1 MKRREFIT
9 LLGGGALGWPLAAR
23 GQQTAGVKRIGV
35 LMSVGEND
43 LDWQPHVTAFDRRLK
58 ELGWADGRNLRIEYR
73 WGAGNVDRMRV
84 HAAELVGLAPDL
96 ILANSAPVLA
106 VVQQET
112 RAIPIVFVQVADPI
126 AGGFVASLARPGG
139 NITGF
144 TSFEEMISAK
154 WLELLKQAAPQI
166 SRVAIVRNQAAT
178 SASNYFIGA
187 IASAAPSLGVQ
198 LTIVDVRDA
207 AAIERAFDAFVGESI
222 GGVIAMPDPIFSV
235 NRERFIALAALHR
248 LPAVYYYRYFATSGG
263 LMSYGPDTVDLY
275 RQAAS
280 YVDRIL
286 RGTKPADLPVQQPT
300 KFEFVINLQT
310 AKALGLDVPTT
321 LLARADEVI
330 E

>member
-1 MKRREFIT
+1 MRRREFIT
-9 LLGGGALGWPLAAR
+9 LLGGAAAAWPLGAS
-23 GQQTAGVKRIGV
+23 GQQTAPIKRVGV
-35 LMSVGEND
+35 LMSVAEND
-43 LDWQPHVTAFDRRLK
+43 RDWQPHVTAFERRLK
-58 ELGWADGRNLRIEYR
+58 ELGWEKGHNLLVDYR

-84 HAAELVGLAPDL
+84 HAVELVGFVPDL

-106 VVQQET
+106 AVQQET
-112 RAIPIVFVQVADPI
+112 HAIPIVFVQVADPI

-154 WLELLKQAAPQI
+154 WLELIKHAAPI
-166 SRVAIVRNQAAT
+166 ITRVAIVRNETAA
-178 SASNYFIGA
+178 SASKYFLGA
-187 IASAAPSLGVQ
+187 IETAAPSLGVQ
-198 LTIVDVRDA
+198 LTMVNVRDA
-207 AAIERAFDAFVGESI
+207 AEIERAFSAIGASV
-222 GGVIAMPDPIFSV
+222 GGVIALPDPIFSV
-235 NRERFIALAALHR
+235 NRERIIELAAVHR

-263 LMSYGPDTVDLY
+263 LMSYGPNTVDLY

-286 RGTKPADLPVQQPT
+286 RGAKPAELPVQQPT
-300 KFEFVINLQT
+300 KFELVINLKT
-310 AKALGLDVPTT
+310 AKTLGLEIPPT